1 MDDLWAEG
9 IAFSPNARG
18 WVFPTERVIFTQT
31 YGGEPTLGDVNGLVD
46 FFLWL
51 ERMEGPDA
59 LPKTPAPTVI
69 HDWRSFTTVSMNVRH
84 AFADRR
90 KEIQA
95 VPSKLVVAVAM
106 NPVLRMAIRTVALA
120 TQLVTHA
127 VPLDIVD
134 DPTEALVA
142 AGATE
147 PDALVHLRLREAW
160 RRRVVASRG

>member
-1 MDDLWAEG
+1 MNDVWAEG
-9 IAFSPNARG
+9 IALSANARA
-18 WVFPTERVIFTQT
+18 WVFPPQRVIFTQS
-31 YGGEPTLGDVNGLVD
+31 YGGEPTLEDVNGLVD

-69 HDWRSFTTVSMNVRH
+69 HDWRSFKAVSMDVRH
-84 AFADRR
+84 AFGARR
-90 KEIQA
+90 TEITA
-95 VPSKLVVAVAM
+95 VPSKLVVAVAI

-120 TQLVTHA
+120 SQLVTHA
-127 VPLDIVD
+127 VPLDLVD
-134 DPTEALVA
+134 DPTDALVA

-160 RRRVVASRG
+160 RRRA

>member
-18 WVFPTERVIFTQT
+18 WVFPKERVIFTQS

-51 ERMEGPDA
+51 ERLEGPDA
-59 LPKTPAPTVI
+59 LPKSPAPTVI
-69 HDWRSFTTVSMNVRH
+69 HDWRSFTTVSMDVRR
-84 AFADRR
+84 AFGSRR
-90 KEIQA
+90 KEITA
-95 VPSKLVVAVAM
+95 VPAKLVVAVAI
-106 NPVLRMAIRTVALA
+106 NPLLRMGIRTVALA
-120 TQLVTHA
+120 SQLVTHA

-142 AGATE
+142 MGATE

-160 RRRVVASRG
+160 RKRVLASRE